1 MCRLCYWHMTRD
13 DRFTWIRQ
21 YFNCCAADSQT
32 DEEGA
37 SKQTN
42 QNPSEAI
49 VSAYDCHRI
58 FGKFL
63 LIVRDLE
70 ANWIHQCGISSHFRY
85 CVRAID
91 ITYLASSFEKTDN
104 PRLFQVAGLFS
115 FLQVQLC
122 RWDLNGQLQQSQSVL
137 SIYLRPCINQ
147 STAPLEESRGL
158 QSAFWMPNLL
168 KGECKIQCRNIEFW
182 D

>member
-49 VSAYDCHRI
+49 VSAYDRHRI

-104 PRLFQVAGLFS
+104 PRLFILTPSSRRFIFLLAGTIMSVRFKWTVAAVSICPEHLFTS
-115 FLQVQLC
+115 LYQ
-122 RWDLNGQLQQSQSVL
+122 
-137 SIYLRPCINQ
+137 PINRT
-147 STAPLEESRGL
+147 SWR
-158 QSAFWMPNLL
+158 
-168 KGECKIQCRNIEFW
+168 I
-182 D
+182 